1 MEFKLAPTCYS
12 FDFNDRIG
20 KIYPDISLK
29 DKKKSE
35 KIYLE
40 TFLKNLNKNSMSSI
54 EKNMDKINF
63 GKLYEQKIIK

>member
-35 KIYLE
+35 KNLLRNV
-40 TFLKNLNKNSMSSI
+40 LKKS
-54 EKNMDKINF
+54 K
-63 GKLYEQKIIK
+63 